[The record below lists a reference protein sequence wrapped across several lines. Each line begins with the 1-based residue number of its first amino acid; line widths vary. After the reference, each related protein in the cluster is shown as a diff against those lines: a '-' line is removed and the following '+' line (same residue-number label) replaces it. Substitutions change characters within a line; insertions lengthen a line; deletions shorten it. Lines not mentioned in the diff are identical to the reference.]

1 MENNNKKNNNRN
13 SQNKNK
19 INVYL
24 ICEGTSCEFVEKSL
38 KKSVRSNSS
47 MLCDFGMI
55 ESHYF
60 KKNEKNTELLN
71 KNNSIYLSSS
81 KGSCIDTSL
90 IVFSYDEDKKL
101 YPIPYT
107 TNSHYVKSKSELRM
121 LHDVFGNN
129 NDVNNYMTQNKFN
142 SISEYLPS
150 NNVKLD
156 WTFTTMSPVASTSI
170 GDFSK
175 IDVKKFFELLFHLR
189 NGGIENV
196 FLVCGADFIVAMM
209 NNTVSNKYTTRDM
222 IEHTSIWNFKVQM
235 KKSMFGTSYS
245 VISRNKLYPLLRNK
259 GVLESFDKLFFYIYQ
274 DAKIPIFHY
283 NRYISSTYLKK
294 DYLRICPKSITYGLQ
309 PVRKPNKQERIS
321 NNHQKP
327 INQVKGI
334 KKLINLLKER

>member
-1 MENNNKKNNNRN
+1 MEKNNMNMN
-13 SQNKNK
+13 SSNKSK
-19 INVYL
+19 INLYL

-38 KKSVRSNSS
+38 KKGVRSNSS

-60 KKNEKNTELLN
+60 KKNEKNNEVLN
-71 KNNSIYLSSS
+71 KKNTIYLTSS
-81 KGSCIDTSL
+81 KGSSIDTSL
-90 IVFSYDEDKKL
+90 IVFSNDDDKKV

-129 NDVNNYMTQNKFN
+129 NDVNNYMSQNKFN
-142 SISEYLPS
+142 NISEYLPS

-170 GDFSK
+170 TDFSK

-196 FLVCGADFIVAMM
+196 FLVCGADFIVTMM
-209 NNTVSNKYTTRDM
+209 NNTISDKYTPRDL
-222 IEHTSIWNFKVQM
+222 IEHTSMWNFKIQM
-235 KKSMFGTSYS
+235 KKSMFGGTSYN
-245 VISRNKLYPLLRNK
+245 VVSRNKLYPLMRNK
-259 GVLESFDKLFFYIYQ
+259 GLLETFDKLYFYVYQ
-274 DAKIPIFHY
+274 GAKIPLFHY
-283 NRYISSTYLKK
+283 NRLISSTYLKK
-294 DYLRICPKSITYGLQ
+294 DYLRICPKSITQSLTSIRRLNKEE
-309 PVRKPNKQERIS
+309 RKS
-321 NNHQKP
+321 NNSRKNVP
-327 INQVKGI
+327 QVKGI